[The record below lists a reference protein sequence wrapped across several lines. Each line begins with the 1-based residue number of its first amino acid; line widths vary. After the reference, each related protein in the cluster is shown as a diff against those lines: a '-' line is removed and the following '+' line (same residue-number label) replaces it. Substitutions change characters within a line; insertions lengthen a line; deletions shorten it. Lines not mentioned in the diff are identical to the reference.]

1 MCGIAG
7 FWNPEP
13 APAKRLQA
21 QARAMGAAITH
32 RGPDAH
38 GEFVDA
44 ASGLALAHTRLSILD
59 LSPAGAQPMASAS
72 GRYQLVFN
80 GEIYNH
86 TDIREMLAAQGH
98 APAWRGHSDT
108 ETLLAAIDAW
118 GLQRALQASV
128 GMFALALWDSESHR
142 LQLAR
147 DRIGEKPLYWGW
159 QGKTLLFGSEL
170 KALRAHPAFVGEL
183 DHGAVALMTRYRYLP
198 APHCIYAGLNK
209 LPAAYVLS
217 IDAAQASTRTPQ
229 IAPYWRA
236 WDFVGSRSNPDMS
249 DDEAVA
255 ELDRVLSSA
264 IAQQRVAD
272 VPLGALL
279 SGGVDSSAVVALMQ
293 QQASQPVR
301 TFTIGFEEPEFNEA
315 EHAKAVAR
323 HLGTQHTELYVTADH
338 ARELIPNLPQWF
350 DEPQG
355 DYSSIPTYLVAQLAR
370 QQVTVALSGD
380 GGDELFCGYQKYF
393 DAMQRVAVHGRIPA
407 PLRKLGGG
415 MLGLVP
421 HARAQRA
428 AAVLQAAG
436 LPEIFDLITA
446 PSRAPVI
453 GHAWA
458 RSIPQAPQSA
468 ADVEGWTRMML
479 ADLHQYLPDQVLAK
493 VDRASMAVS
502 LETRAPMLDHRVVE
516 FALGQPNHRKLR
528 DGTSKWLLRQVLYRH
543 VPAAL
548 IERPK
553 QGFTV
558 PIDQWLRASLRT
570 WAEDLL
576 TPDALAKSGCFD
588 VPAIRKTWA
597 RFLAGDNHPAQWLW
611 NVLMVQQ
618 WLASL
623 PAAGSTGKR

>member
-1 MCGIAG
+1 
-7 FWNPEP
+7 
-13 APAKRLQA
+13 
-21 QARAMGAAITH
+21 MGTAITH

-38 GEFVDA
+38 GEFIDA
-44 ASGLALAHTRLSILD
+44 AAGFALAHTRLSILD
-59 LSPAGAQPMASAS
+59 LSPAGAQPMASPS

-86 TDIREMLAAQGH
+86 KDIRQTLAAQGQ
-98 APAWRGHSDT
+98 APTWRGHSDT

-128 GMFALALWDSESHR
+128 GMFALALWDTESRR

-159 QGKTLLFGSEL
+159 QGTTLLFGSEL

-198 APHCIYAGLNK
+198 APHCIYAGLHK
-209 LPAAYVLS
+209 LPAAHVLS
-217 IDAAQASTRTPQ
+217 LDARQAAAREPQ
-229 IAPYWRA
+229 IAPYWSA
-236 WDFVGSRSNPDMS
+236 WASIGDSGNPDMS
-249 DDEAVA
+249 DDEAVS
-255 ELDRVLSSA
+255 ELDSLLSQA

-301 TFTIGFEEPEFNEA
+301 TFTIGFEEPEYNEA
-315 EHAKAVAR
+315 EHAKAVAL

-338 ARELIPNLPQWF
+338 ARELIPNLPEWF

-380 GGDELFCGYQKYF
+380 GGDELFCGYRKYF
-393 DAMQRVAVHGRIPA
+393 DAMQRLAVHERIPA
-407 PLRKLGGG
+407 PLRLLAGSV
-415 MLGLVP
+415 LGLLP
-421 HARAQRA
+421 HARSQRA
-428 AAVLQAAG
+428 AAVLKAAG

-446 PSRAPVI
+446 PSRAPVNS
-453 GHAWA
+453 HAWA
-458 RSIPQAPQSA
+458 RSIPQAPKPA
-468 ADVEGWTRMML
+468 ADIDGWTRMML

-516 FALGQPNHRKLR
+516 FALSQPNHRKLR
-528 DGTSKWLLRQVLYRH
+528 EGTSKWLLRQVLYQH
-543 VPAAL
+543 VPPAL

-558 PIDQWLRASLRT
+558 PIGQWLRSPLRA

-576 TPDALAKSGCFD
+576 TPEMLARAGCFD
-588 VPAIRKTWA
+588 EQDIRNTWA
-597 RFLAGDNHPAQWLW
+597 RFLSGDDHPAQWLW

-618 WLASL
+618 WLFTL
-623 PAAGSTGKR
+623 R